1 MPSYHHLDSRYARL
15 TPSAIDAAIEAVR
28 DANEV
33 LFATEELSARELI
46 LVARSVL
53 ETERLY
59 ELDET
64 ILMEPELPE
73 QPERSD
79 WTYACAAEKFALA
92 VDHLHERGADQAA
105 ERAQAQ
111 GALLLRRLAESPFR
125 SALVDYTRVLRALID
140 ATPAARPR
148 ERLELQRRHLAE
160 DLGFHG
166 GRNALAGLLEI
177 GISHL
182 QLGQHALGFDMVC
195 EVLRHEPTALDA
207 HAALAE
213 ALAEE
218 FPELAQLAA
227 QRALLLATRS
237 TPEPQRAGLRAV
249 LERSQQR
256 RAQSLPAA
264 AADLVRLLRDKPGKR
279 VRTALPVLCESL
291 VPEVTYVTKKHAEPL
306 PTPAELAQLRRDL
319 QTLPRT
325 QAEVASIRKARL
337 GATH

>member
-15 TPSAIDAAIEAVR
+15 TPGAIDAAIEAVR

-33 LFATEELSARELI
+33 LFATDALSAPELI
-46 LVARSVL
+46 LVARSAL

-64 ILMEPELPE
+64 IFTEPE

-79 WTYACAAEKFALA
+79 WTYACAAEKFAAA
-92 VDHLHERGADQAA
+92 VDHLRERGAVQAA

-111 GALLLRRLAESPFR
+111 GALLLRRLADSPFR
-125 SALVDYTRVLRALID
+125 SALVDYARVLRALID

-160 DLGFHG
+160 DLSYHG
-166 GRNALAGLLEI
+166 GHNALAGLLEI

-195 EVLRHEPTALDA
+195 EVLRHDPTALDA
-207 HAALAE
+207 HALLAE
-213 ALAEE
+213 ALTQD
-218 FPELAQLAA
+218 FPELALLAA

-237 TPEPQRAGLRAV
+237 TPEPQRARLRTV

-256 RAQSLPAA
+256 HAQSLPAA
-264 AADLVRLLRDKPGKR
+264 AASLLQLLRNKPGKR
-279 VRTALPVLCESL
+279 IRAALPPLCESL
-291 VPEVTYVTKKHAEPL
+291 VPEITYVIKKRPEPL
-306 PTPAELAQLRRDL
+306 PNPAELAQLRRDL
-319 QTLPRT
+319 QTLPRPT
-325 QAEVASIRKARL
+325 SAQVTSVSRARL
-337 GATH
+337 GSTH